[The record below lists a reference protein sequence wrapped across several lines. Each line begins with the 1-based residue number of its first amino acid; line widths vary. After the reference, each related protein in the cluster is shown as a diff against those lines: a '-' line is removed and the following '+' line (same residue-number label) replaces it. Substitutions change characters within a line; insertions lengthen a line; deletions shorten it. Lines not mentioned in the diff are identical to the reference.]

1 MKSTPALVR
10 LERKLARDRTT
21 VLNGSDVQLLNR
33 ELRRALA
40 DSFPGLPANALELSE
55 DLIRWSA
62 LGERCKVARG
72 VRGIREMSVITGI
85 PQYRLRAIES
95 GHLSEI
101 HPALTQRHLGIE
113 GWVTQWCR
121 ANRELAQRA
130 GLLDRVASPTRRRG
144 AAKRPGDEDA
154 R

>member
-10 LERKLARDRTT
+10 LERKLARDRTAI
-21 VLNGSDVQLLNR
+21 LNGGDVQLLNH

-40 DSFPGLPANALELSE
+40 DSFPGLPANALDGSG
-55 DLIRWSA
+55 DVIRWSA
-62 LGERCKVARG
+62 LGERCQAARG

-85 PQYRLRAIES
+85 PKYRLRAIE
-95 GHLSEI
+95 GGRVSEI
-101 HPALTQRHLGIE
+101 HPALTQRTFDIS
-113 GWVTQWCR
+113 
-121 ANRELAQRA
+121 ASRA
-130 GLLDRVASPTRRRG
+130 GWRSGAAPIASSLNARDCSIAWPVQR